1 VMENLVSKQAH
12 RALKDVDRLTVSA
25 NRYVLIH
32 RFDSLRQ
39 FSDNL
44 LAVAIIPTTRERGQ
58 ILVSCIPNP
67 REIFVRKGMA
77 VIETLTL
84 ALVAGRVASFRLF
97 TRVAQSSDKVE
108 SLFGH
113 VIALA
118 C

>member
-1 VMENLVSKQAH
+1 MMENLVSKQAH
-12 RALKDVDRLTVSA
+12 RALKHVDRLTVSA

-44 LAVAIIPTTRERGQ
+44 LAVAIIPNTRERGQ
-58 ILVSCIPNP
+58 ILASCIPNP

-84 ALVAGRVASFRLF
+84 ALVAWVASFRLF
-97 TRVAQSSDKVE
+97 TRVGQSSDKVK
-108 SLFGH
+108 SLLGH

-118 C
+118 R